1 MLETLKI
8 LSPALT
14 EPSFRNMLV
23 VAAGWL
29 LTRGRHAVTESL
41 VQTRVSGV
49 RSHEIFHRFFSRAS
63 WSIDEMGKLV
73 FLATR
78 PLRGETPR
86 IVVDDTVARGKGPH
100 VFGLGCHLDASRSTR
115 RFKVLCFGHC
125 WVMLTVNVT
134 LPFSSRIWSL
144 PLLFRL
150 YRNESICKKNS
161 VDYKTKN
168 ELAIELRQVFLSWLP
183 KDQRVEMLGD
193 SAYAC
198 RALLKKKPKNLVFIG
213 AAISTARFRR
223 LPPKQHKRSKKGRPY
238 RYGPAFPKLARMA
251 SASRGWETAELQLY
265 GETRTVTYRSFVAF
279 WPTVCG
285 TQPIKIVLVKC
296 TTGLQ
301 TFRVY
306 FSTDTAMTAEQI
318 LTAYSQR
325 WSIEV
330 CFRDLKQHLGF
341 GDSSARSEQAVLRTA
356 PFVGILYSC
365 LVLRFARSPKQAQSL
380 VTPERPWYPNKK
392 EPSTLDLLRQAA
404 RELDA
409 HDFRAEAK
417 QRRLRRKVKTPH
429 ARQRSQRS
437 PASTRAAA

>member
-8 LSPALT
+8 LSSALT

-223 LPPKQHKRSKKGRPY
+223 LPPKQHKRSKG
-238 RYGPAFPKLARMA
+238 
-251 SASRGWETAELQLY
+251 TALPVWTSFS
-265 GETRTVTYRSFVAF
+265 ETRPHGQCQSRLGDRGTTAIRRNTHCHLPELRRVLAHGVRHAADQDSPCEVHDGPPDFPRLLLDGHRDDGRADPHRVLPKMVHRSV
-279 WPTVCG
+279 
-285 TQPIKIVLVKC
+285 
-296 TTGLQ
+296 
-301 TFRVY
+301 
-306 FSTDTAMTAEQI
+306 FSR
-318 LTAYSQR
+318 SQ
-325 WSIEV
+325 
-330 CFRDLKQHLGF
+330 
-341 GDSSARSEQAVLRTA
+341 TA
-356 PFVGILYSC
+356 PWI
-365 LVLRFARSPKQAQSL
+365 R
-380 VTPERPWYPNKK
+380 
-392 EPSTLDLLRQAA
+392 
-404 RELDA
+404 
-409 HDFRAEAK
+409 
-417 QRRLRRKVKTPH
+417 
-429 ARQRSQRS
+429 
-437 PASTRAAA
+437 